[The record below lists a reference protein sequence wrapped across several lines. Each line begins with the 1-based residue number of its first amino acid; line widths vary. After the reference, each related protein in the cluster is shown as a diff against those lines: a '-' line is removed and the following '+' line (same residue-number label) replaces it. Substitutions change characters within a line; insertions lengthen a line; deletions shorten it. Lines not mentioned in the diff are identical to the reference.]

1 MAVQGGAAF
10 CGAGA
15 RMRSNG
21 GPGGGQV
28 DVEQL
33 RAAGGLLNDA
43 ITNPFFGAL

>member
-1 MAVQGGAAF
+1 LACKGRLLF
-10 CGAGA
+10 CEMGA

-21 GPGGGQV
+21 GPWGGQV
-28 DVEQL
+28 DLEQL